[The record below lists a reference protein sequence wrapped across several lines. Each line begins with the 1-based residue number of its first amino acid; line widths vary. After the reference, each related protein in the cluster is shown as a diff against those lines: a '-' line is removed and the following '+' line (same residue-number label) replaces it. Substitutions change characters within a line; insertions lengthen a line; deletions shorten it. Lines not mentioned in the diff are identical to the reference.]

1 MRNYKTKNYVPAVV
15 RQGDWV
21 VVLTTQEKGYVEKIY
36 DDGDRILVRVP
47 SNTDWPFP
55 RWLHVDGEKVRK
67 SSAPKPPKEE
77 TPSPDTDGEALL

>member
-21 VVLTTQEKGYVEKIY
+21 VVLTTQEKGYVEKVY
-36 DDGDRILVRVP
+36 DDGDRMLVRVP